1 MRGFL
6 FALIAVGAFNTVIGI
21 LLTLVGYGG
30 SFGENL
36 LFSQCIGLSV
46 LILIHLGWRA
56 FWPEAKPPRGPFIA
70 LIAACV
76 LAGWLLGSLVA
87 SLLLGMP
94 WTAGRNAWTALVV
107 TVVAGAAG
115 TWFFWSRHRA
125 AEMERQRIVA
135 QLKALQ
141 AQIEPHFLFNTLA
154 NLDALIQ
161 SDPTRARVMLGHL
174 NDYLRAT
181 LAATRREASTLAEE
195 FALLRGY
202 LEVQRIRMG
211 ERLRFSLELPDSL
224 AQADLPPLLLQP
236 LVENALKHG
245 IEPRVE
251 GGEVKV
257 SAREEDGRLLLEVED
272 KGLMPAHGA
281 RGAPAGPG
289 EGGART
295 AATAGSGVGLANVRA
310 RLAAAFAGAQFEAG
324 PNPAG
329 GYTVRL
335 SIPR

>member
-1 MRGFL
+1 MEGFV
-6 FALIAVGAFNTVIGI
+6 FALIIVGAFNTVIGI
-21 LLTLVGYGG
+21 LLTVVGYGG
-30 SFGENL
+30 GFGENL
-36 LFSQCIGLSV
+36 LFSQCIGLT
-46 LILIHLGWRA
+46 ILAVVHLGWRR
-56 FWPEAKPPRGPFIA
+56 FWPGAKPPAGPFLA
-70 LIAACV
+70 LIAGAV
-76 LAGWLLGSLVA
+76 LGGWLGGSLLA

-107 TVVAGAAG
+107 TVVAGSAV

-125 AEMERQRIVA
+125 AEMERQHAVA
-135 QLKALQ
+135 QFRALQ

-161 SDPTRARVMLGHL
+161 TDPVRARAMLGHL
-174 NDYLRAT
+174 NGYLRAT
-181 LAATRREASTLAEE
+181 LAATRREASTLADE

-211 ERLRFSLELPDSL
+211 DRLRFSLELPDAL
-224 AQADLPPLLLQP
+224 AQAGLPPLLLQP

-251 GGEVKV
+251 GGEVRV
-257 SAREEDGRLLLEVED
+257 TAREEGGRLLLEVVD
-272 KGLMPAHGA
+272 QAMP
-281 RGAPAGPG
+281 APAGEARARASAVPEAAAPG
-289 EGGART
+289 N
-295 AATAGSGVGLANVRA
+295 GVGLENVRE

-324 PNPAG
+324 PNAAG

>member
-1 MRGFL
+1 VKGFP
-6 FALIAVGAFNTVIGI
+6 FALLAVAVFNTVIAL

-30 SFGENL
+30 GFGENL
-36 LFSQCIGLSV
+36 VFSQCIGFTMLV
-46 LILIHLGWRA
+46 LIQVGWRA
-56 FWPEAKPPRGPFIA
+56 LWPASKPPLVPFLG
-70 LIAACV
+70 LIAAAV
-76 LAGWLLGSLVA
+76 VAGWLGGSLVA
-87 SLLLGMP
+87 SFALGIP
-94 WTAGRNAWTALVV
+94 WTAGRNAWAAFAV
-107 TVVAGAAG
+107 TVTAGVAG

-125 AEMERQRIVA
+125 AEMERQRIEA

-161 SDPTRARVMLGHL
+161 TDPPRARAMLGHL

-181 LAATRREASTLAEE
+181 LAATRRERSTLADE

-202 LEVQRIRMG
+202 LEVQRMRMG
-211 ERLRFSLELPDSL
+211 ERLRFRLELPEAL

-245 IEPRVE
+245 LEPKVE

-257 SAREEDGRLLLEVED
+257 SAREEGGRLVLEVAD
-272 KGLMPAHGA
+272 TGLGKANGA
-281 RGAPAGPG
+281 T
-289 EGGART
+289 GGT
-295 AATAGSGVGLANVRA
+295 GVGIANVRA
-310 RLAAAFAGAQFEAG
+310 RLAAAYAGAKLEAG
-324 PNPAG
+324 MNPAG

-335 SIPR
+335 SVPR

>member
-1 MRGFL
+1 MQGFP
-6 FALIAVGAFNTVIGI
+6 FALLAVAAFNTVIAV

-36 LFSQCIGLSV
+36 VFSQCIGLSV
-46 LILIHLGWRA
+46 LVLIHLGWRA
-56 FWPEAKPPRGPFIA
+56 LWPGRRPPTLPFIA
-70 LIAACV
+70 LIAGAV
-76 LAGWLLGSLVA
+76 VAGWLGGSFIA
-87 SLLLGMP
+87 SLALGVP
-94 WTAGRNAWTALVV
+94 WTAGRNAWAALAV
-107 TVVAGAAG
+107 TVVAGVAG

-125 AEMERQRIVA
+125 AEMERQRIEA
-135 QLKALQ
+135 QLKTLQ

-161 SDPTRARVMLGHL
+161 TDPARARAMLGHL
-174 NDYLRAT
+174 NAYLRAT
-181 LAATRREASTLAEE
+181 LAATRRETSTLAEE

-211 ERLRFSLELPDSL
+211 ERLRFSLDLPEPL
-224 AQADLPPLLLQP
+224 AQADLPPMLLQP
-236 LVENALKHG
+236 LVENAIKHG
-245 IEPRVE
+245 IEPKVE

-257 SAREEDGRLLLEVED
+257 SAREDKGRLLLEVADNGRGVRGTSSDGRGSASGIED
-272 KGLMPAHGA
+272 GN
-281 RGAPAGPG
+281 
-289 EGGART
+289 
-295 AATAGSGVGLANVRA
+295 TAGTGVGLANVRE
-310 RLAAAFAGAQFEAG
+310 RLAAAFSGAQFEAG

>member
-1 MRGFL
+1 MEGFV
-6 FALIAVGAFNTVIGI
+6 FALIAVGAFNTVIAA
-21 LLTLVGYGG
+21 LLTLVSYGG
-30 SFGENL
+30 GFGENL
-36 LFSQCIGLSV
+36 VFSQCIGLTI
-46 LILIHLGWRA
+46 LMLIHLGWRR
-56 FWPEAKPPRGPFIA
+56 FWPDAKPPTAPFLA
-70 LIAACV
+70 LIAGAV
-76 LAGWLLGSLVA
+76 LGGWLGGSLLA

-94 WTAGRNAWTALVV
+94 WTAGRNAWVALPV
-107 TVVAGAAG
+107 TIVAGVAG

-125 AEMERQRIVA
+125 AEMERQRVEA
-135 QLKALQ
+135 QLRALQ

-161 SDPTRARVMLGHL
+161 TDPARARAMLGHL

-181 LAATRREASTLAEE
+181 LAASRRDASTLAEE

-211 ERLRFSLELPDSL
+211 ERLRFSLELPGTL
-224 AQADLPPLLLQP
+224 AQAGLPPLLLQP

-245 IEPRVE
+245 IEPKVE
-251 GGEVKV
+251 GGEVRV
-257 SAREEDGRLLLEVED
+257 SAREENGRLLLEVAD
-272 KGLMPAHGA
+272 TG
-281 RGAPAGPG
+281 RGAGAGPG
-289 EGGART
+289 AAQGGD
-295 AATAGSGVGLANVRA
+295 TAGTGVGLANVRE
-310 RLAAAFAGAQFEAG
+310 RLAGAFPGAQFEAG